1 LFTYSSQV
9 YNTRLLTCRAIIA
22 LNKKIVKKSG
32 GMIGIISSERI
43 EEILSEMKK
52 EESDLLLQASVL
64 MCETITKQP
73 FADGNR
79 RTAYEAAKAFLN
91 INGIDLITS
100 DDEIEIVVDKILA
113 DMMNREELKEW
124 FKRHVR

>member
-1 LFTYSSQV
+1 MPKIIYPTKREL
-9 YNTRLLTCRAIIA
+9 IA

-32 GMIGIISSERI
+32 GTIGIISSERI
-43 EEILSEMKK
+43 EKILNEMKK
-52 EESDLLLQASVL
+52 EESDLLLQSSIL
-64 MCETITKQP
+64 MHGTITKQP

-79 RTAYEAAKAFLN
+79 RTAYEATKAFLN

-100 DDEIEIVVDKILA
+100 DDEIEIVVDKVLA

-124 FKRHVR
+124 LKRHVRQ

>member
-1 LFTYSSQV
+1 MPK
-9 YNTRLLTCRAIIA
+9 IIYPTKRELIE

-32 GMIGIISSERI
+32 GMIGIINSERI
-43 EEILSEMKK
+43 KEILNEMKK
-52 EESDLLLQASVL
+52 EKSDLLLQASVL
-64 MCETITKQP
+64 MCGTITKQP

-79 RTAYEAAKAFLN
+79 RTAYEATKAFLN

-100 DDEIEIVVDKILA
+100 DDEIEIVVDKVLA

-124 FKRHVR
+124 LKRHVR